1 MRISVGIRKATA
13 IAQTC
18 VAKWIVF
25 CETGFRGN
33 KSKHKVYK
41 NVVATGSAGPGRP
54 AARTDS
60 EGFFFLERAT
70 FTPTW
75 MRPLPYSLSMET
87 LETIL
92 AADRDELTA
101 YELGLTKNAQQIF
114 KYTLPGLLGNYMNER
129 VFTPR
134 DVYPADDVKMHLCL
148 TGAHAQMSFMNL

>member
-1 MRISVGIRKATA
+1 MRIYVGIRKATA

-75 MRPLPYSLSMET
+75 MRPLRSIFWVFWCSQVEPLAQFLLCCHIVLNAFHVPKTSTICRKWAVIKSVLWLWSIGSLV
-87 LETIL
+87 
-92 AADRDELTA
+92 AELWPFQVGGCRVCA
-101 YELGLTKNAQQIF
+101 CMCM
-114 KYTLPGLLGNYMNER
+114 YM
-129 VFTPR
+129 
-134 DVYPADDVKMHLCL
+134 
-148 TGAHAQMSFMNL
+148 

>member
-25 CETGFRGN
+25 CETGIRGN

-60 EGFFFLERAT
+60 EGFFF
-70 FTPTW
+70 
-75 MRPLPYSLSMET
+75 
-87 LETIL
+87 
-92 AADRDELTA
+92 
-101 YELGLTKNAQQIF
+101 
-114 KYTLPGLLGNYMNER
+114 PGAGH
-129 VFTPR
+129 
-134 DVYPADDVKMHLCL
+134 VYPHLHETPVFLAC
-148 TGAHAQMSFMNL
+148 HEYV

>member
-70 FTPTW
+70 FTPPW
-75 MRPLPYSLSMET
+75 MRPLQLVSLLELYDLDEEGPQAAQET
-87 LETIL
+87 VLKQTIEQVHHCAEMVQLE
-92 AADRDELTA
+92 
-101 YELGLTKNAQQIF
+101 F
-114 KYTLPGLLGNYMNER
+114 
-129 VFTPR
+129 
-134 DVYPADDVKMHLCL
+134 
-148 TGAHAQMSFMNL
+148 